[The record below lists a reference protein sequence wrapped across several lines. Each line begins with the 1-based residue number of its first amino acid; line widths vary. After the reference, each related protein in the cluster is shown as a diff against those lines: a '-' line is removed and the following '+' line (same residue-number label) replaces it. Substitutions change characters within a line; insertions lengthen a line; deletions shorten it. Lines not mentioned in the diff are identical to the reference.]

1 MGQRLNIEIIDN
13 DVTLANCYYHWSGF
27 TFNALALT
35 EQILD
40 HLDDLNLKD
49 TTPLQKAIKLLMISG
64 GNFTESECN
73 KALKVEELKEIAELA
88 ATLPVNRNDGLIAF
102 TSLEMENTRQWEEG
116 RVTIDLSEKVIA
128 FEALIVIDE
137 EDFNVRE
144 DEADT
149 QLVGLNHSVS
159 EIPFEDFKDFAKTVN
174 INEGDYFIDKDGYI
188 FSSIY

>member
-13 DVTLANCYYHWSGF
+13 DVTLANCYYRWSGF

-102 TSLEMENTRQWEEG
+102 TSLEMENTRKWEEG

-149 QLVGLNHSVS
+149 QLIGLNHSVS

-174 INEGDYFIDKDGYI
+174 INESDYFIDKDGYI